1 MNIVFQIFGSESSLY
16 LDCMV
21 FVDEIPSTQDS
32 HELCEMYDEEITLV
46 TGTTKEVN
54 SNLAV
59 LKNGIIVDTF
69 KGTAEECDNALY
81 FTYDLHDQHFSNQIK
96 GKIPRDVELKI
107 LRTCRVLLS
116 FWSRSEHRP
125 RIKEALRGDV
135 HKKIEVISSI
145 DIRKIHS
152 IGKNVTYIDYLKV
165 MAFQLG
171 QTLGLIDGIELY
183 TKEDIAEEYPDLKPF
198 LFREGTDSLEALE
211 YYKIELM
218 MALSDYEFI
227 NTKEIL

>member
-1 MNIVFQIFGSESSLY
+1 M
-16 LDCMV
+16 DCMI
-21 FVDEIPSTQDS
+21 FVDEIPSTQES
-32 HELCEMYDEEITLV
+32 HELCEMFDEEIALV
-46 TGTTKEVN
+46 TGTQKEVN

-69 KGTAEECDNALY
+69 KGTAEECNNALY
-81 FTYDLHDQHFSNQIK
+81 DTYDLHDQHFANQIK
-96 GKIPRDVELKI
+96 SKIKRDVELKI

-125 RIKEALRGDV
+125 RVKEALRGDV
-135 HKKIEVISSI
+135 YKKMEVISSI
-145 DIRKIHS
+145 DIRKIHN
-152 IGKNVTYIDYLKV
+152 IGKNVSYIDYLKV

-171 QTLGLIDGIELY
+171 QTLSLIDGVELY
-183 TKEDIAEEYPDLKPF
+183 TKEDIAKEYPDLEPY
-198 LFREGTDSLEALE
+198 LMREGTDSLEALE

-218 MALSDYEFI
+218 MALADYEFI